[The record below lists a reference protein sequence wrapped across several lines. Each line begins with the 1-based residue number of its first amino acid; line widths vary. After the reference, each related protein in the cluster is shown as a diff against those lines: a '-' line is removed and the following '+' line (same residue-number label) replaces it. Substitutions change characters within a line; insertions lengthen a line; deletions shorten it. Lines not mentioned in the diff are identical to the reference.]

1 MFYNFKKGI
10 RSDSDMYSYSFSW
23 KVWKSTKI
31 IASGEEIKN
40 YLTTAVEEEGKSCNC
55 IQSCHD
61 YYICI
66 SLPVVYIG
74 IFNISLYK
82 FQFSYT
88 VIGIMKNIIFNTN
101 IESAEW
107 ISSKN
112 CWHLV
117 TSSGKKFSCNVLFGC
132 TGYYS
137 YENPYEPTF
146 PGGY

>member
-88 VIGIMKNIIFNTN
+88 NNRN
-101 IESAEW
+101 
-107 ISSKN
+107 
-112 CWHLV
+112 
-117 TSSGKKFSCNVLFGC
+117 
-132 TGYYS
+132 
-137 YENPYEPTF
+137 YEKYHF
-146 PGGY
+146 QYQH

>member
-88 VIGIMKNIIFNTN
+88 NRN
-101 IESAEW
+101 
-107 ISSKN
+107 
-112 CWHLV
+112 
-117 TSSGKKFSCNVLFGC
+117 
-132 TGYYS
+132 
-137 YENPYEPTF
+137 YEKYHF
-146 PGGY
+146 QYQH